1 MIEIREIREDDAERF
16 LRLCLRLDEETK
28 FMLYEP
34 GERTTTVEAQR
45 DRIHAILSEGRSTIL
60 VGELQG
66 ELVGY
71 LAVFGGNANKT
82 KHVGYLV
89 IGIVEAHTG
98 KGLGTSLF
106 QAAEAW
112 RAQTGLTKFELTVM
126 VPNERAVALYKKMGF
141 EIEGVKRN
149 SIRMDGNYVDEYY
162 MGKIF
167 PA

>member
-1 MIEIREIREDDAERF
+1 MMEIREIREDDAERF
-16 LRLCLRLDEETK
+16 LCLCLRLDQETK
-28 FMLYEP
+28 YMLYEP

-45 DRIHAILSEGRSTIL
+45 GRIQAILAEGRSTI
-60 VGELQG
+60 VVAEDQG

-71 LAVFGGNANKT
+71 LAVFGGNANRT

-89 IGIVEAHTG
+89 VGIVEAHTG

-126 VPNERAVALYKKMGF
+126 VPNERVIALYKKMGF
-141 EIEGVKRN
+141 EVEGVKRN
-149 SIRMDGNYVDEYY
+149 SIRMDGKYVDEYY

-167 PA
+167 EA

>member
-16 LRLCLRLDEETK
+16 LRLCLRLDQETK

-45 DRIHAILSEGRSTIL
+45 DRIQSILTEGRSTIL
-60 VGELQG
+60 VAEDQG
-66 ELVGY
+66 EFVGY

-89 IGIVEAHTG
+89 VGIVEAHTG

-106 QAAEAW
+106 EAAEAW
-112 RAQTGLTKFELTVM
+112 RSQTGLTKFELTVM

-141 EIEGVKRN
+141 EVEGVKRN
-149 SIRMDGNYVDEYY
+149 SIRMDGKYVDEYY